1 MEDKVKTKEKVVV
14 AVLKT
19 SIVGLQVGWALVG
32 IGLVG
37 FGLAM
42 VSTQVG
48 YAALRVSEKNV
59 S

>member
-1 MEDKVKTKEKVVV
+1 MKTKEKVVV